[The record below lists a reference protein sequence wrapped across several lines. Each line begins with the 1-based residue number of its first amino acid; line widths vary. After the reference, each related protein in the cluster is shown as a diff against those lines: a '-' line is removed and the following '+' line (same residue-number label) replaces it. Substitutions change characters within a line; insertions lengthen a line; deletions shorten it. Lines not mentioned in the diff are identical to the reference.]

1 MENLSEKTVKVIKD
15 FTGDEWKALV
25 VIGRVAIIK
34 NIEGKYVQMF
44 CDRSKYKLGSDNLTE
59 WSFGGG
65 NVSCYKTLQ
74 DACNGIHPKNVM

>member
-1 MENLSEKTVKVIKD
+1 MENLIEKTVKVIKD

-65 NVSCYKTLQ
+65 NVSYYTTLQ
-74 DACNGIHPKNVM
+74 DACNGIHPKNVI